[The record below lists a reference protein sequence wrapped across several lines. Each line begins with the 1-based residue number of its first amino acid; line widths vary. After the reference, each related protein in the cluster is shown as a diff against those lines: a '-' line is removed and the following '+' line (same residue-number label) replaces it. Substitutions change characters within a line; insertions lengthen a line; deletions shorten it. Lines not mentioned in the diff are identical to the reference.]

1 MTITQIRDTLTQMI
15 DAGYGHAK
23 LWDDNNPEFAVCEV
37 LAKQTITA
45 DGDPDAFISLDF
57 DEVK

>member
-1 MTITQIRDTLTQMI
+1 MI

>member
-1 MTITQIRDTLTQMI
+1 MNITQIRDALNRLI
-15 DAGYGHAK
+15 ESGHGNAK

-37 LAKQTITA
+37 MVKQAITA

>member
-1 MTITQIRDTLTQMI
+1 MTITQIRDTLTRLI
-15 DAGYGHAK
+15 DAGYGNAK

-37 LAKQTITA
+37 LVKQTITA